1 MFAGGTSIGDWLS
14 GPRAPRDWWAPRAE
28 QVTHV
33 SGVIAGR
40 EMADNENSKETN
52 AATFPGVRK
61 VSVQVLQGSSNK
73 LSPVQSPVARRKSS
87 LVNMDAWSQAASIG
101 RRGSINRASWTAE
114 TSDSGREKSNTSTSP
129 VAPRGVSRENSREP
143 SRNPSSE
150 NQPSNTKPNDAGGPR
165 RKSLGWPGISSPTK
179 SGDAS
184 VPDNSMAQFKV
195 LMCCTPSLPPLLM
208 HDDSRCLFALALQN
222 P

>member
-1 MFAGGTSIGDWLS
+1 MCAGGTSIGDWLS
-14 GPRAPRDWWAPRAE
+14 RPREPRDRWAPRAE

-40 EMADNENSKETN
+40 EMADNENSKEKN
-52 AATFPGVRK
+52 AAFPAVRK

-73 LSPVQSPVARRKSS
+73 LPVQSPTSRRKSS
-87 LVNMDAWSQAASIG
+87 IVNMDAWMQ
-101 RRGSINRASWTAE
+101 RRGSLNRASWAAE
-114 TSDSGREKSNTSTSP
+114 TSDSGRARSSTTTSP
-129 VAPRGVSRENSREP
+129 IASRGVSRENSRAP